1 MTEQVKLAVVY
12 YSSTGTIDEMARRAA
27 AAGEKAGAEVRL
39 RQVEELAPPEVIE
52 SQEAWKKHAEATR
65 DTHAGVG
72 RSGSRIAV
80 APAASGKNSE
90 LPIP

>member
-65 DTHAGVG
+65 HEPRATADDCG
-72 RSGSRIAV
+72 
-80 APAASGKNSE
+80 GKGKGEGIVMSW
-90 LPIP
+90 